1 MRIYNTH
8 NRNRKFTNIMSLL
21 VVILVFSLTLCMIT
35 WGGTS
40 RLNNFAEAITPAQ
53 KEAAAEPIAST
64 SASSSI
70 TYANANSFGQ
80 FLDGYVYLFTDKSK
94 ISGFRS
100 GSLDSD
106 LTKIEV
112 DTSQTHGSQKNPYVI
127 ADTNDW
133 EKLVKLCTAR
143 ANTTGKYFVL
153 ANDID
158 FSGVTFHPVLIF
170 GGEFYGGGHT
180 FSNITCSQWQYWTG
194 SAYANIT
201 TQSRACFGVFC
212 NVGGAVADLNIVDYS
227 FTGYP
232 DVLNSSLASWG
243 PFVGVV
249 CGLSADANTYF
260 LNCHT
265 QGRIDDG
272 SISYK
277 ASARTGRSGIVGA
290 SLINTTSYRCSANI
304 TVKSSSTNSNGT
316 PCVDGINGWVFGGT
330 TAYVYNCVAT
340 VDADITA
347 PIDYIHAGV
356 ASSWIFNGKIVAED
370 VIGTIKVKS
379 VTIRNASGA
388 LLGASNGDATAKNCF
403 VLGTMDANGTLRNMH
418 TYASNAAINT
428 TILSNINYVKEQS
441 LFAAPGATQKGVYDG
456 TAYSTNDA
464 LVASAKEFYKN
475 NRIVDASKIDNFGNF
490 NIENNPVRNMDVLY
504 SRGKVVL
511 ANPQNVPTTYN
522 GDVQTVKSVVDAAP
536 TSYPWYVPEWY
547 EHTGNYINLTYQ
559 DSQGAEVTNVKNA
572 GEYWVKAEITQAWI
586 DAVNAAVDAEA
597 TQNGWNDTQKA
608 EVKAMRCPSFSG
620 DPVTESGH
628 TESDTVR
635 WFKFTVSP
643 KELTVN
649 KPSFNASTGDY
660 TAPSFASGSSPY
672 GSDTV
677 TLATLYTGTA
687 ADGTP
692 FNQIDVVPNKRGT
705 YTAQA
710 ILVNSATDKT
720 EYTGGNYTIANA
732 SSMNCQV
739 QINRQRLDI
748 PHASEGSKQYTGDKI
763 KFVLAGY
770 TEEWRKTAT
779 LIIPDN
785 SGITLEGDDINGWYL
800 VVAKDAG
807 TYTVNAAI
815 KSENKS
821 DWCWNTGKPSEE
833 STEDKAITVTVTRKT
848 LFVDFLSTS
857 GGFLMQKGADVKFS
871 AEPSNGIEGDT
882 IKITLE
888 YYKSDNAS
896 VGIPVPSGTLDAS
909 TLDSGTYRLMAKLE
923 DAVAADNKNYELDA
937 TGAYQDFTISAQSI
951 SIESVGWQYTQN
963 NGLAQPISG
972 GASKDAPA
980 IVVYNGT
987 TFVFGL
993 SDNVAGLA
1001 SKGVKVD
1008 TTFGVNGY
1016 ENGLQLNATLDPV
1029 AITVRLIPYNA
1040 EYAFNDENG
1049 KPLKEQHKD
1058 FTVYVKVN
1066 PAEIDFSQLK
1076 WSADELEYTAMAQ
1089 QVVVESGLPS
1099 FLRVGYAGN
1108 SAWDIGEYEAKI
1120 VSLMIIDFEAAAN
1133 YHVPS
1138 VLDSI
1143 PTHSWKIV
1151 KRRIP
1156 IKWVITEETGQDD
1169 EIIFVP
1175 SLSDDADGAIEYI
1188 YCPSMED
1195 TPSVPDTSKEMT
1207 LEQICKEYDQT
1218 TYKTYYV
1225 YARLK
1230 APSETEVR
1238 SFSSKNCVLLDGGV
1252 EKTESYQ
1259 GFSVGGNKNPV
1270 RVSLKKDTV
1279 VYNGKEQPAE
1289 VEVDA
1294 GGLKVDYRLSYMVK
1308 NEAGE
1313 YEKFSGI
1320 PNDAGEYQVV
1330 VEISK
1335 AQSGDF
1341 AVAGGRYIDYI
1352 VEKASFDLS
1361 SFKWVDSL
1369 NEDAEYT
1376 GPYIY
1381 NPNTPHKLEYKG
1393 AGIEGIIV
1401 TCAPADGTSGEY
1413 TAAGEYTVNVTFAFA
1428 DTFIDK
1434 MNYKTPDNFEFTWE
1448 IEKCAPDL
1456 SGVVWNCNDEPFV
1469 FSIVDGEPVK
1479 YSARLKFPAG
1489 LEHLGDLIIYEG
1501 DDGKYSDAGFHTT
1514 SFRLTT
1520 DEELLKNYGDI
1531 VFSAL
1536 LDREID
1542 WEIAPLRV
1550 PKAEQIQD
1558 KVVYRAGGYSLSEIT
1573 NLPEDFSQYFE
1584 VKVFDITNT
1593 EVPAT
1598 DGTWQ
1603 FVNIG
1608 RYRIQILFKRGMN
1621 KSNGGTVDNVKWADN
1636 SRGPYQIVLTVN
1648 KLVFTIDGWTDG
1660 EGIDKPTLNTD
1671 DLDELEKYFEY
1682 ILKKVDTGEIIPID
1696 DVLEMA
1702 TVYSIA
1708 LKLKDG
1714 HAGNVALIYKDTE
1727 TELEETEPYV
1737 FQTEDPF
1744 DIDPTDFLEK
1754 PENAELRY
1762 EYTGEEIT
1770 FDLTE
1775 LEWYNPIEME
1785 VKTGVLKGTEIG
1797 EYEVTVGFVS
1807 GSLYAWGSAEDWNR
1821 LPVTVKIVIYEDEQK
1836 GRFIL
1841 TEAAAASHGYK
1852 FLYENF
1858 HAYENDISEYV
1869 YSAESVVY
1877 IANLAY
1883 ADTLADLLR
1892 QFANAEDIT
1901 AYTADNTLIEDLT
1914 TMLATGMMLRIMD
1927 GETVLNQLTISV
1939 MGDIDGDGDIG
1950 TADKARLNSYTLDN
1964 LPLTGAYLL
1973 ACDLDGDGEVG
1984 TADKARLNAYTL
1996 DTLDIYA
2003 GLTLRPAAQT
2013 SAQTSSVETLAQTS
2027 FVDGNKTET
2036 IFAER
2041 DTVQTAEPAFA
2052 DESAFSACKYDV
2064 SETANVTFVG
2074 TSFAAFVYAEYE
2086 ITNAEHFVECEIAN
2100 EMAIQGNET
2109 TYTANVDVKSNI
2121 AYITIADIKD
2131 ITLAMNIY
2139 VNCKQRV

>member
-40 RLNNFAEAITPAQ
+40 RLNNTAEALNGTNMENAIKVGNSVSLWDSETSTINKTVFYDLIDKLFNGADPINYIKANGTADYNTYGKNSPSPAAGTPYYVVPAPTINANVGRPNDGMVVRIGAQ
-53 KEAAAEPIAST
+53 LWMVTSLTIAVIDGKENVVATIYQGNTPGDGSVFWADNSNTKGNSSYSRSVLRNTLLTYEYYKTFWDTSSAYGFARRFLVQPKYIKYQETETEIGRPKSLGSQVHLPNDAYGQFTSGWGSVVNYQPSDEFKDST
-64 SASSSI
+64 GKTVRYDAWKDDYIWIPSLTETGLTNVMTDSSI
-70 TYANANSFGQ
+70 WRLTTNQLVHSAGTGLSW
-80 FLDGYVYLFTDKSK
+80 S
-94 ISGFRS
+94 RS
-100 GSLDSD
+100 GHD
-106 LTKIEV
+106 V
-112 DTSQTHGSQKNPYVI
+112 NY
-127 ADTNDW
+127 N
-133 EKLVKLCTAR
+133 
-143 ANTTGKYFVL
+143 
-153 ANDID
+153 
-158 FSGVTFHPVLIF
+158 
-170 GGEFYGGGHT
+170 
-180 FSNITCSQWQYWTG
+180 
-194 SAYANIT
+194 SAYAIRTDGSFGTNI
-201 TQSRACFGVFC
+201 FGTR
-212 NVGGAVADLNIVDYS
+212 NIRPAMHLNL
-227 FTGYP
+227 TA
-232 DVLNSSLASWG
+232 LASSLG
-243 PFVGVV
+243 TE
-249 CGLSADANTYF
+249 L
-260 LNCHT
+260 
-265 QGRIDDG
+265 DD
-272 SISYK
+272 
-277 ASARTGRSGIVGA
+277 
-290 SLINTTSYRCSANI
+290 
-304 TVKSSSTNSNGT
+304 
-316 PCVDGINGWVFGGT
+316 
-330 TAYVYNCVAT
+330 
-340 VDADITA
+340 
-347 PIDYIHAGV
+347 
-356 ASSWIFNGKIVAED
+356 
-370 VIGTIKVKS
+370 
-379 VTIRNASGA
+379 
-388 LLGASNGDATAKNCF
+388 
-403 VLGTMDANGTLRNMH
+403 
-418 TYASNAAINT
+418 
-428 TILSNINYVKEQS
+428 
-441 LFAAPGATQKGVYDG
+441 
-456 TAYSTNDA
+456 
-464 LVASAKEFYKN
+464 
-475 NRIVDASKIDNFGNF
+475 
-490 NIENNPVRNMDVLY
+490 
-504 SRGKVVL
+504 
-511 ANPQNVPTTYN
+511 PQNVPTTYN
-522 GDVQTVKSVVDAAP
+522 GDVQTVKSVVDAKP
-536 TSYPWYVPEWY
+536 TAFSWYDSEWY

-559 DSQGAEVTNVKNA
+559 DSQGADVTNIKNA
-572 GEYWVKAEITQAWI
+572 GEYWVKAEITDNWI
-586 DAVNAAVDAEA
+586 NAVNAAVEAEGA
-597 TQNGWNDTQKA
+597 KNGWNATQIAEAKA
-608 EVKAMRCPSFSG
+608 ARKPKFKG

-649 KPSFNASTGDY
+649 KPSYNSTTGDY

-692 FNQIDVVPNKRGT
+692 FNQIDIVPNKRGT

-748 PHASEGSKQYTGDKI
+748 PRASEGSKQYTGDKI

-770 TEEWRKTAT
+770 NEEWRKTAT

-785 SGITLEGDDINGWYL
+785 SGIALEGDDINGWYL

-807 TYTVNAAI
+807 TYTVNAALNSD
-815 KSENKS
+815 KKS

-896 VGIPVPSGTLDAS
+896 VGIPVPSGILDAS

-937 TGAYQDFTISAQSI
+937 TGAFQDFTISAQSI

-1040 EYAFNDENG
+1040 EFAFNDENG
-1049 KPLKEQHKD
+1049 KPLKEQYKD
-1058 FTVYVKVN
+1058 FTIYVKVN

-1089 QVVVESGLPS
+1089 QVVVTSGLPS

-1207 LEQICKEYDQT
+1207 LEEICQNYDQT
-1218 TYKTYYV
+1218 TYRTYYV

-1313 YEKFSGI
+1313 YEKFSGV

-1341 AVAGGRYIDYI
+1341 AVAGGRYIDYVI
-1352 VEKASFDLS
+1352 EKASFDLS

-1369 NEDAEYT
+1369 HEDAEYT

-1393 AGIEGIIV
+1393 DGIEGIIV
-1401 TCAPADGTSGEY
+1401 TCEPADGTSGEY

-1469 FSIVDGEPVK
+1469 FSIVDGVPVTYK
-1479 YSARLKFPAG
+1479 AQLKFPAG

-1593 EVPAT
+1593 EVAPT

-1682 ILKKVDTGEIIPID
+1682 VLKKVETGEIIPID

-1754 PENAELRY
+1754 PENAELSY

-1775 LEWYNPIEME
+1775 LEWFDPIEME
-1785 VKTGVLKGTEIG
+1785 LKTGELKGTEIG

-1807 GSLYAWGSAEDWNR
+1807 GSLYAWGTAEDWNR
-1821 LPVTVKIVIYEDEQK
+1821 TPVTVKITIYEDEQK

-1883 ADTLADLLR
+1883 ADTIADLLR

-1901 AYTADNTLIEDLT
+1901 AYTADNTLIDDLT

-1927 GETVLNQLTISV
+1927 GETILNQLTISV

-2003 GLTLRPAAQT
+2003 GLTLRAAGQT
-2013 SAQTSSVETLAQTS
+2013 SSMETLQTSSVKCDIAQASSATISAQTS
-2027 FVDGNKTET
+2027 FVECNTVQAAELM
-2036 IFAER
+2036 FAEC
-2041 DTVQTAEPAFA
+2041 API
-2052 DESAFSACKYDV
+2052 DES
-2064 SETANVTFVG
+2064 G
-2074 TSFAAFVYAEYE
+2074 
-2086 ITNAEHFVECEIAN
+2086 ITNVENVGECEIVSDN
-2100 EMAIQGNET
+2100 AIADNVVLLLNDET
-2109 TYTANVDVKSNI
+2109 TYIVITDTKNI
-2121 AYITIADIKD
+2121 AYIDIADVK
-2131 ITLAMNIY
+2131 NISY
-2139 VNCKQRV
+2139 TTSTYTDCKQRVQLNY